1 LIAWRGHR
9 IQLELAPPLLIVAN
23 HVVNKKGSALASQL
37 HSKWK
42 RTFSLIAVA
51 PFCVMMIG
59 GLTSTNWAVALD
71 STVTFAFWGDPA
83 EQAAYERVVTE
94 FETAN
99 PGIDIKTDYTPGQG
113 DYLKKL
119 ATSFAGGNAPDLFL
133 INYRTFGQYA
143 ATDALQP
150 IDSYLQGST
159 TIKDDDYYEVALD
172 AFRFDDIEQTCM
184 PQNISSLVVYYNED
198 LFNANGVT
206 LPTDDWTF
214 SDFEAAAKALT
225 RDTDG
230 DGAIDTYGLGVEQ
243 SLYRASAFV
252 WANDG
257 ELVDNVANPTTLTL
271 DRPEA
276 VEALTWFQHLGAS
289 GIQVVP
295 SEVEAQ
301 AEDDEARFMR
311 GGSGMFLQSRRAVPT
326 LREIDGFAWNVAP
339 LPTGKER
346 ATVLHS
352 DAFCMS
358 ASAQEKDAAWA
369 FTEFAVGEA
378 GQTIL
383 VETGRVVPSL
393 MRIAESDAFLNP
405 VVDEV
410 ALLPANN
417 QVFLD
422 NIQYLHR
429 LPNIST
435 WLEVEDIFN
444 AKFERIFYDKIDI
457 LSLVA
462 ETTEATLPIFERA
475 ATD

>member
-1 LIAWRGHR
+1 MLFGAMTTVD
-9 IQLELAPPLLIVAN
+9 QAA
-23 HVVNKKGSALASQL
+23 AQ
-37 HSKWK
+37 
-42 RTFSLIAVA
+42 
-51 PFCVMMIG
+51 
-59 GLTSTNWAVALD
+59 D

-94 FETAN
+94 FEAAN

-113 DYLKKL
+113 DYLKKI

-150 IDSYLQGST
+150 IDPFLQASQ
-159 TIKDDDYYEVALD
+159 TIRADDYYDVALD
-172 AFRFDDIEQTCM
+172 AFRFDGIEQTCM
-184 PQNISSLVVYYNED
+184 PQNVSSLVVYYNED
-198 LFNANGVT
+198 LFKANGVP

-214 SDFEAAAKALT
+214 ADFEAAANALT
-225 RDTDG
+225 LDTDG
-230 DGAIDTYGLGVEQ
+230 DGAVDTYGLGVEP

-252 WANDG
+252 WANGG
-257 ELVDNVANPTTLTL
+257 ELVDDVANPTTLTL
-271 DRPEA
+271 DSPEA
-276 VEALTWFQHLGAS
+276 IEALTWFQNLGAS
-289 GIQVVP
+289 GTQVVP

-326 LREIDGFAWNVAP
+326 LREIDGFTWNVAP

-358 ASAQEKDAAWA
+358 ASAQAKDAAWA
-369 FTEFAVGEA
+369 FTEFAVGDA

-383 VETGRVVPSL
+383 AETGRVVPSL
-393 MRIAESDAFLNP
+393 KRVAESDAFLQP

-410 ALLPANN
+410 TLLPANN

-429 LPNIST
+429 LPNVST
-435 WLEVEDIFN
+435 WLEIEDTFN
-444 AKFERIFYDKIDI
+444 AKFERILYDDIDI
-457 LSLVA
+457 TALVA

-475 ATD
+475 ATG

>member
-1 LIAWRGHR
+1 MKGR
-9 IQLELAPPLLIVAN
+9 ILRY
-23 HVVNKKGSALASQL
+23 HL
-37 HSKWK
+37 HLK
-42 RTFSLIAVA
+42 RFLSW
-51 PFCVMMIG
+51 
-59 GLTSTNWAVALD
+59 TSVALLFATMFGALSSSGQVTAQD

-94 FETAN
+94 FEAAN
-99 PGIDIKTDYTPGQG
+99 PGIDIKTDYTPGQS
-113 DYLKKL
+113 DYLKKI

-150 IDSYLQGST
+150 IDPYLQAST
-159 TIKDDDYYEVALD
+159 TIKADDYYDVALD
-172 AFRFDDIEQTCM
+172 AFRFDGIEQTCM

-198 LFNANGVT
+198 LFKANGVA
-206 LPTDDWTF
+206 LPTNDWTF
-214 SDFEAAAKALT
+214 ADFEAAAKALT
-225 RDTDG
+225 LDTDG
-230 DGAIDTYGLGVEQ
+230 DGAIDIFGLGVEP

-252 WANDG
+252 WANGG
-257 ELVDNVANPTTLTL
+257 ELVDDVANPTTLTL
-271 DRPEA
+271 DSPEA
-276 VEALTWFQHLGAS
+276 IEALTWFQNLGAS

-326 LREIDGFAWNVAP
+326 LREIDGFTWNVAP
-339 LPTGKER
+339 IPTGKER

-358 ASAQEKDAAWA
+358 ASARAKDAAWA
-369 FTEFAVGEA
+369 FTEFAVGDS
-378 GQTIL
+378 GQSIL
-383 VETGRVVPSL
+383 AETGRVVPSL
-393 MRIAESDAFLNP
+393 KRIAESDVFLNP

-410 ALLPANN
+410 TLLPANN

-422 NIQYLHR
+422 NVQYLHR
-429 LPNIST
+429 LPNVST
-435 WLEVEDIFN
+435 WLEIEDTFN
-444 AKFERIFYDKIDI
+444 AIFERIFYDDIDI
-457 LSLVA
+457 TALVA

-475 ATD
+475 SSE